1 MCARN
6 TQLKSKGS
14 HHKTTLIKITGQKSQ
29 IQEVSGEVTFEFQKN
44 KPKKESE
51 EIKKKKWQ

>member
-1 MCARN
+1 MCARK

-14 HHKTTLIKITGQKSQ
+14 HHKTTLIKITSQKSQ

-51 EIKKKKWQ
+51 EIKKKK